1 MDAKLLAVFD
11 VLSDKIDKVAADKGL
26 NGKDGKDGRD
36 GKDGS
41 KGKDGKP
48 GAKGKD
54 GKDGRPGKDGKD
66 GKDGQDGVSVVSV
79 EVDFDN
85 HLVTTL
91 SNGEVIDAGSIED
104 ISAASGDT
112 YNVGVRAGGT
122 SRTWIDYATGF
133 SSDPTLLET
142 TAEGDVYE
150 YQYENATL
158 YRLIGATEDSF
169 YRQFVSPTLSDLVV
183 TKSIII

>member
-1 MDAKLLAVFD
+1 MEAKILAVLD
-11 VLSDKIDKVAADKGL
+11 YLENKIEAVAQNKGL
-26 NGKDGKDGRD
+26 NGKDGAQGPKGET
-36 GKDGS
+36 GKVGPS
-41 KGKDGKP
+41 GPAGKN
-48 GAKGKD
+48 GKD
-54 GKDGRPGKDGKD
+54 GKDGRPGRDGKD
-66 GKDGQDGVSVVSV
+66 GEDGQDGVSVVSV

-91 SNGEVIDAGSIED
+91 SNGKIIDAGSVED
-104 ISAASGDT
+104 AFAKSGDT

-133 SSDPTLLET
+133 NSNPTLLET